1 MKYEIKTA
9 VGVVLNDQ
17 GQILL
22 GRCKTDDDRNGFLCF
37 PGGGID
43 GDEDIFSAAIR
54 EVKEETNIVT
64 SLEHMIFS
72 VHNTK
77 NFVAYVVL
85 KDTGA
90 NDIVKFNDEYDEANP
105 GGWYSLD
112 SLPTEEVFNLNLDV
126 MQNLGLIN
134 SKNVEYKI
142 NNESI
147 KTIKE
152 LVESGASA
160 KEILELKESLLADLN
175 YEIGK
180 EYRYRPDAKK
190 AWEKNP
196 EEMVKKMSKLLKENP
211 KKIKEEL
218 IFLFK

>member
-1 MKYEIKTA
+1 MNYEIKTA
-9 VGVVLNDQ
+9 VGVVLNDK

-43 GDEDIFSAAIR
+43 DGEDIFSAAIR

-85 KDTGA
+85 KDTGK
-90 NDIVKFNDEYDEANP
+90 NDIVKFNDEYDEVNP

-126 MQNLGLIN
+126 MQNLGLI
-134 SKNVEYKI
+134 SPINVEYKV
-142 NNESI
+142 NNESVKDLI
-147 KTIKE
+147 E
-152 LVESGASA
+152 SDQSVE
-160 KEILELKESLLADLN
+160 KI
-175 YEIGK
+175 
-180 EYRYRPDAKK
+180 
-190 AWEKNP
+190 
-196 EEMVKKMSKLLKENP
+196 VKS
-211 KKIKEEL
+211 
-218 IFLFK
+218 F